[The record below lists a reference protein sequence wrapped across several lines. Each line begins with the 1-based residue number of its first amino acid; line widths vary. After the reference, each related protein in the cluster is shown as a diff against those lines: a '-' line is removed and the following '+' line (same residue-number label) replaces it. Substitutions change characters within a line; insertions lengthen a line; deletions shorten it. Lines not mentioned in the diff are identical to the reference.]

1 MQYVYPPDKSVTIT
15 PFVGWHRKIIKNF
28 VMYKLVSVN
37 GPGPYIQHRRPE
49 GEFGAL
55 VWMGVRVIL

>member
-37 GPGPYIQHRRPE
+37 GPGHIYNISAPKVSSGRWC
-49 GEFGAL
+49 GWG
-55 VWMGVRVIL
+55 